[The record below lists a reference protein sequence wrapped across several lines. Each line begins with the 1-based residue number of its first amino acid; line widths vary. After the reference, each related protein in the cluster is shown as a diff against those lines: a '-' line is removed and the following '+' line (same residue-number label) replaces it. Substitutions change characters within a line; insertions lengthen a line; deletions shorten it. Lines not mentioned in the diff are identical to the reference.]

1 MSAMGQMVL
10 EVQEDIIKMLD
21 EGMTISEVESA
32 VVKEYGEMF
41 RGEVTSF
48 LQEAY

>member
-10 EVQEDIIKMLD
+10 DVQEFIIDMLN
-21 EGMTISEVESA
+21 EGMTISEVENA
-32 VVKEYGEMF
+32 VAKEYGEMF

-48 LQEAY
+48 LQEAC